1 MALKHAQAFEAIDL
15 HPLGDRL
22 AGALSSSLIKSQQ
35 LQLMRVVLRA
45 GERLP
50 EHHVR
55 GEITLQCL
63 EGRIELHTPGRTVE
77 LSAGEVVLLP
87 AGEPHALHALSDTSC
102 LVTVS
107 LLAPPA

>member
-1 MALKHAQAFEAIDL
+1 MALKHAQTFEAIDL
-15 HPLGDRL
+15 HPLADRL
-22 AGALSSSLIKSQQ
+22 AGGVRSSSLIKSNQ

-63 EGRIELHTPGRTVE
+63 EGRAAVQTPGHHVE
-77 LSAGEVVLLP
+77 LGAGQLVLLP
-87 AGEPHALHALSDTSC
+87 AGEPHAVHALLDTSL

-107 LLAPPA
+107 LQ

>member
-1 MALKHAQAFEAIDL
+1 MALEHAQTFEAIDL
-15 HPLGDRL
+15 HPLADRL
-22 AGALSSSLIKSQQ
+22 ADARSSSLIKSNQ

-63 EGRIELHTPGRTVE
+63 EGRAAVQTPGHHVE
-77 LSAGEVVLLP
+77 LGAGQLVLLP
-87 AGEPHALHALSDTSC
+87 AGEPHAVHALLDTSL

-107 LLAPPA
+107 LQ

>member
-15 HPLGDRL
+15 HPLGDQL
-22 AGALSSSLIKSQQ
+22 AGALSSSLIKSHR

-63 EGRIELHTPGRTVE
+63 EGRAAVQTPGHNVE
-77 LSAGEVVLLP
+77 LSAGQLVLLP
-87 AGEPHALHALSDTSC
+87 AGEPHAVHALLDTSL

-107 LLAPPA
+107 L

>member
-15 HPLGDRL
+15 HPLGEKL
-22 AGALSSSLIKSQQ
+22 AGSPSTSLIKSHQ
-35 LQLMRVVLRA
+35 LQLMRVVLRR
-45 GERLP
+45 GESLP

-63 EGRIELHTPGRTVE
+63 EGRTAVLTPGRRIE
-77 LSAGEVVLLP
+77 LEAGQVMLLP
-87 AGEPHALHALSDTSC
+87 AAEPHAVLAITDTSL

-107 LLAPPA
+107 LA

>member
-1 MALKHAQAFEAIDL
+1 MALPHAQPFDRIDL
-15 HPLGDRL
+15 HPLGDGL
-22 AGALSSSLIKSQQ
+22 AQTPSTSLIKSHS

-50 EHHVR
+50 QHHVR

-63 EGRIELHTPGRTVE
+63 EGRTELLTPGRKVV

-102 LVTVS
+102 LGTVS

>member
-1 MALKHAQAFEAIDL
+1 MALKHAQTFEAIDL
-15 HPLGDRL
+15 HPLADRL
-22 AGALSSSLIKSQQ
+22 ADARSSSLIKSNQ

-50 EHHVR
+50 EHRVR

-63 EGRIELHTPGRTVE
+63 EGRAAVQTPGHHVE
-77 LSAGEVVLLP
+77 LGAGQLVLLP
-87 AGEPHALHALSDTSC
+87 AGEPHAVHALLDTSL

-107 LLAPPA
+107 LQ

>member
-63 EGRIELHTPGRTVE
+63 EGRAAVHTPGHHVE
-77 LSAGEVVLLP
+77 LGAGQLVLLP
-87 AGEPHALHALSDTSC
+87 AGEPHAVHALLDTSL

-107 LLAPPA
+107 LQ